1 MDYRNYGGTCYV
13 RIDKGEDIIRQ
24 LMEVCRRE
32 QAASAVY
39 SGIGGC
45 DQAEIRIFIPEE
57 GRFESRQLKG
67 MLELVSLNGSLNLD
81 EHGNYEHHTHGIF
94 AYKKG
99 EENCTAGG
107 HITAVRVLYTAEI
120 ELRPVKG
127 GTITRAFN
135 PETGTRFWNF
145 GEGET
150 E

>member
-1 MDYRNYGGTCYV
+1 MNYRNYGGTYYI

-32 QAASAVY
+32 QVASAVY

-45 DQAEIRIFIPEE
+45 NTAEIRIFIPEE
-57 GRFESRQLKG
+57 GRFEIRQLKG

-81 EHGNYEHHTHGIF
+81 DHGDYEHHTHGIF
-94 AYKKG
+94 TYKDG
-99 EENCTAGG
+99 DDHCAAGG

-120 ELRPVKG
+120 ELRPVRG

-135 PETGTRFWNF
+135 PETGTQFWSF
-145 GEGET
+145 EEGET